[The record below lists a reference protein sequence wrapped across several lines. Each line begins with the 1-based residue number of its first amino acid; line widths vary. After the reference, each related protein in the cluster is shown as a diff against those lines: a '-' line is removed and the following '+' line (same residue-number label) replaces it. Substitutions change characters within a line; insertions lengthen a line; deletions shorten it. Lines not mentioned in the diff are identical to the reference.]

1 MEGHALITI
10 RKSEDRGRADFGW
23 LHARHSFSF
32 GDYYDPKHMGFRS
45 LRVINEDRIDPAKG
59 FGTHPHKDM
68 EIITYVIRGQLEHKD
83 SMGNGSVI
91 DPGTVQGMS
100 AGSGVQHSE
109 FNPSSS
115 DPTHLIQIW
124 IQPAEMGVEPRYDQ
138 LTLSDEESRNV
149 LRLLVSGDAREDA
162 MQMQQD
168 GQMYVSRLD
177 AGVSVRHSVAKGRG
191 VWIQVISGSVD
202 LHQNVLNAGDGASI
216 EDEEEFLI
224 SALESDTHILL
235 FDLN

>member
-1 MEGHALITI
+1 MITI

-59 FGTHPHKDM
+59 FGTHPHQDM

-91 DPGTVQGMS
+91 EPGTIQGMS

-115 DPTHLIQIW
+115 DSTHLIQIW
-124 IQPAEMGVEPRYDQ
+124 IQPAEKGIAPRYDQ
-138 LTLSDEESRNV
+138 LTLTKEDTRNV
-149 LRLLVSGDAREDA
+149 LRLLVSGDDREEA

-168 GQMYVSRLD
+168 GEIYAARLD
-177 AGVSVRHSVAKGRG
+177 ADVTVRHSVAKGRG
-191 VWIQVISGSVD
+191 VWIQVITGSVE

-216 EDEEEFLI
+216 EDEEALVMT
-224 SALESDTHILL
+224 ALEPDTHLLL
-235 FDLN
+235 FDLT

>member
-1 MEGHALITI
+1 MITI
-10 RKSEDRGRADFGW
+10 RKSEERGRADVGW

-32 GDYYDPKHMGFRS
+32 GEYYDPKHMGFRS

-91 DPGTVQGMS
+91 KAGTVQGMS

-124 IQPAEMGVEPRYDQ
+124 IQPAETGVEPRYDQ
-138 LTLSDEESRNV
+138 LTFADEESRNV

-168 GQMYVSRLD
+168 GQIYVSRLD
-177 AGVSVRHSVAKGRG
+177 AGVMVRHSVAKGRG
-191 VWIQVISGSVD
+191 VWIQVVSGSVD

-216 EDEEEFLI
+216 EDEEELLI
-224 SALESDTHILL
+224 SALDSDTHILL